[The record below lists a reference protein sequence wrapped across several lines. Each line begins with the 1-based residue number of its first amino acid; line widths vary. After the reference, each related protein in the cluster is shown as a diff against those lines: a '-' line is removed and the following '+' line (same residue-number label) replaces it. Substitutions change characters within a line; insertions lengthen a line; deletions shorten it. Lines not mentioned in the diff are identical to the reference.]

1 VTGFIPFFVFD
12 LRTMTTSS
20 TTIRVALY
28 CRVST
33 SDQNCELQL
42 RELRDY
48 VSRRGW
54 TISGEF
60 IDHGASGAKNSRP
73 ELDKLMR
80 SARRREFDVV
90 IVWRFD
96 RFARPVK
103 HLVLALEEFESL
115 GIDFVSYQEA
125 LDTSTPIGKAM
136 FTIIGE
142 MAELER
148 NVIRERV
155 RAGVRNARRNGKA
168 LGRRRIV
175 FDRSRAIELHAGG
188 SLNSRY
194 RYHPRRR
201 CRNDSSSAGIRHTV
215 PKSPWNQ
222 PILNRWKL
230 VVRCDCGTR
239 PDRLGAGF

>member
-1 VTGFIPFFVFD
+1 MSNASGTF
-12 LRTMTTSS
+12 RC
-20 TTIRVALY
+20 ALY

-33 SDQNCELQL
+33 SEQNPELQL
-42 RELRDY
+42 RELRNF

-60 IDHGASGAKNSRP
+60 IDHGVSGVKDSRL

-96 RFARPVK
+96 RFARSVK
-103 HLVLALEEFESL
+103 HFVLALEEFQTL
-115 GIDFVSYQEA
+115 GIGFVSYQEA

-136 FTIIGE
+136 FTIIGA

-155 RAGVRNARRNGKA
+155 RAGVHNARRNGKT
-168 LGRRRIV
+168 LGRKRVV

-188 SLNSRY
+188 SSIRDIAITLGIDRGVVHRFLLSQK
-194 RYHPRRR
+194 P
-201 CRNDSSSAGIRHTV
+201 SA
-215 PKSPWNQ
+215 
-222 PILNRWKL
+222 L
-230 VVRCDCGTR
+230 VGS
-239 PDRLGAGF
+239 